1 MGSDL
6 NLVLMGARL
15 RSCRSAKQMT
25 MKEFSELCGISE
37 RYLADIERG
46 YKAPRL
52 ETLIRIANAAGVSSD
67 FLLRDSLQ
75 YENGCMPDI
84 QDSLRLYSS
93 FSPTQQE
100 IISTFIHQLA
110 DSLK

>member
-1 MGSDL
+1 MDLKL

-15 RSCRSAKQMT
+15 RSCRSAKHMT

-46 YKAPRL
+46 YKAPKL
-52 ETLIRIANAAGVSSD
+52 ETLVRIANAAGVSSD
-67 FLLRDSLQ
+67 FLLRDSLE
-75 YENGCMPDI
+75 YKNKEVSGI
-84 QDSLRLYSS
+84 QDSLSLYYS
-93 FSPTQQE
+93 FTPIQQE
-100 IISTFIHQLA
+100 IIGTFIRQLA